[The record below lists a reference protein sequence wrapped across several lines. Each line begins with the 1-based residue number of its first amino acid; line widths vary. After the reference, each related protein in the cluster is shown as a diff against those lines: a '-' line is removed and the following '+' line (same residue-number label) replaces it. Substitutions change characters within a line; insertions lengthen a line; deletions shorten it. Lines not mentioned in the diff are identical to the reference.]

1 MLTPTTPNT
10 TSIQN
15 THPVSDSS
23 RVLASAIPY
32 TTASDQSPPPDGAR
46 RRSRLFIKGPIPF
59 SWLQQANGLGG
70 STGIV
75 ASALW
80 FYVGLHKSR
89 RFRIDQRLDQLCCLT
104 RQTRNLILERLQ
116 RHGLIVVHPKR
127 GAYPTIE
134 VRDTCG

>member
-1 MLTPTTPNT
+1 MLTPTTPDT

-15 THPVSDSS
+15 IYPVSDSS
-23 RVLASAIPY
+23 RVVASAIPHI
-32 TTASDQSPPPDGAR
+32 TASDHSPPPYGSR
-46 RRSRLFIKGPIPF
+46 QRSRLFIKGPIPF

-104 RQTRNLILERLQ
+104 RQTRNLILDRLQ
-116 RHGLIVVHPKR
+116 RHGLIVIYPKR

-134 VRDTCG
+134 VKDTCG

>member
-15 THPVSDSS
+15 IHPVSDSS
-23 RVLASAIPY
+23 RVVASTIPHI
-32 TTASDQSPPPDGAR
+32 TGSDQSRPPDGAR
-46 RRSRLFIKGPIPF
+46 QRSRLFIKGPIPF

-70 STGIV
+70 STGAV
-75 ASALW
+75 ATALW
-80 FYVGLHKSR
+80 FYVGLTKSR

-104 RQTRNLILERLQ
+104 RQTRSLILARLEAK
-116 RHGLIVVHPKR
+116 GLIVIHPKR